1 MVNKVLCVV
10 VSLSIAMLHCAVNAT
25 TGSPTSYQ
33 TDAEELPAASKKHQ
47 CFYLCLWTNN
57 EL

>member
-10 VSLSIAMLHCAVNAT
+10 VSLSIAVLRCAEDGAVNTT

-33 TDAEELPAASKKHQ
+33 TGAGGRHATGKKHQ
-47 CFYLCLWTNN
+47 FLYL
-57 EL
+57 